1 MNKKGFTNPQILGAI
16 ILILVFLFLFT
27 DIRYRV
33 QEGSLLSNFAT
44 EHETTNT
51 IYKTETI
58 HDTVYVKPNLCNLM
72 EVYIIPGH
80 SDDWCIANGGDWR
93 CDSTFAGCTNV
104 DPPAFIDCTGP
115 AFTASTYQCTTV
127 GGTAHC
133 DMQNAYC
140 TY

>member
-1 MNKKGFTNPQILGAI
+1 MNIKFWGWLI
-16 ILILVFLFLFT
+16 ISFVFLLLFT
-27 DIRYRV
+27 SALDKFKIKV
-33 QEGSLLSNFAT
+33 QEGSLLSNLAT
-44 EHETTNT
+44 THETTNT

-58 HDTVYVKPNLCNLM
+58 HDTEYVKPNLCNLLQ
-72 EVYIIPGH
+72 VYIVP
-80 SDDWCIANGGDWR
+80 SDSDVWCIANGGDWR
-93 CDSTFAGCTNV
+93 CDATFAGCTNV

-133 DMQNAYC
+133 DTQNAYC